1 MKQQKKE
8 IHMAGPWMTKEEK
21 RIVVDALENGWY
33 GSNAYNY
40 CEMFEKK
47 FARYHKRKYSLMTP
61 NCTTA
66 IHLGLASLNIGKGDE
81 VIVPECTWIG
91 SCAGVIYQNANIVF
105 ADIDK
110 DTWCLSASTIKDK
123 ITSRTKLV
131 IVVNLY
137 GNMADW
143 NEILRLQKKYNFEI
157 FEDAAE
163 SLGSSYGNV
172 KSGKFGL
179 ASFFSFHRTKTL
191 STGEGGMMLTDNKKL
206 FERAKFLRDHGRR
219 PGSYF
224 TEEVA
229 FKYMPFNLQ
238 AALGY
243 AQLKRIKV
251 LVKKKRDILKT
262 YKKHLSSFKDVQM
275 NNERKNTINGAWCS
289 TIVFGKSYK
298 FSIDKLKSDLKKND
312 LPSRNFFYPLSS
324 LPAFNQKKKFIKL
337 NPMAYSISSRGINL
351 PSALNLEKSQIEYYC
366 KKLKK
371 ILSNYV

>member
-1 MKQQKKE
+1 M
-8 IHMAGPWMTKEEK
+8 
-21 RIVVDALENGWY
+21 
-33 GSNAYNY
+33 
-40 CEMFEKK
+40 
-47 FARYHKRKYSLMTP
+47 
-61 NCTTA
+61 
-66 IHLGLASLNIGKGDE
+66 NIGKGDE

-91 SCAGVIYQNANIVF
+91 SCAGVIYQNAKIVF

-137 GNMADW
+137 GNMAEWD
-143 NEILRLQKKYNFEI
+143 EILRLQKKYKFEI

-163 SLGSSYGNV
+163 SLGSLYGKV

-179 ASFFSFHRTKTL
+179 ASFFSFHRTKTI

-206 FERAKFLRDHGRR
+206 FERAKFLRDHGRK

-243 AQLKRIKV
+243 AQLKRIKL
-251 LVKKKRDILKT
+251 LVKKKEI
-262 YKKHLSSFKDVQM
+262 F
-275 NNERKNTINGAWCS
+275 
-289 TIVFGKSYK
+289 
-298 FSIDKLKSDLKKND
+298 
-312 LPSRNFFYPLSS
+312 
-324 LPAFNQKKKFIKL
+324 
-337 NPMAYSISSRGINL
+337 
-351 PSALNLEKSQIEYYC
+351 
-366 KKLKK
+366 
-371 ILSNYV
+371 

>member
-1 MKQQKKE
+1 
-8 IHMAGPWMTKEEK
+8 
-21 RIVVDALENGWY
+21 
-33 GSNAYNY
+33 
-40 CEMFEKK
+40 
-47 FARYHKRKYSLMTP
+47 
-61 NCTTA
+61 
-66 IHLGLASLNIGKGDE
+66 
-81 VIVPECTWIG
+81 
-91 SCAGVIYQNANIVF
+91 
-105 ADIDK
+105 
-110 DTWCLSASTIKDK
+110 
-123 ITSRTKLV
+123 
-131 IVVNLY
+131 
-137 GNMADW
+137 
-143 NEILRLQKKYNFEI
+143 
-157 FEDAAE
+157 
-163 SLGSSYGNV
+163 
-172 KSGKFGL
+172 
-179 ASFFSFHRTKTL
+179 
-191 STGEGGMMLTDNKKL
+191 MMLTDNKKL
-206 FERAKFLRDHGRR
+206 FERAKFLRDHGRK

-298 FSIDKLKSDLKKND
+298 FSIDKLKSDLKKID

-351 PSALNLEKSQIEYYC
+351 PSALNLEKSQIEHYC

-371 ILSNYV
+371 ILSNYI